1 MTRARTTS
9 VLQPQISLNPH
20 PRSSQE
26 NLGSFNPFIKRSDC
40 LTRAGDLI
48 NIPTQRPE
56 RGAQGAN
63 LFVAKYSMKA
73 QNSTDMLCAWRGK
86 DLQGTSLPKVHPKD
100 LKTGFRQCG
109 LGFAMSYRLA
119 KLLKKC

>member
-1 MTRARTTS
+1 
-9 VLQPQISLNPH
+9 
-20 PRSSQE
+20 
-26 NLGSFNPFIKRSDC
+26 
-40 LTRAGDLI
+40 
-48 NIPTQRPE
+48 
-56 RGAQGAN
+56 
-63 LFVAKYSMKA
+63 MKA

-119 KLLKKC
+119 KLLKKCWKQKLKLLTRETELTRDRAEQEKQSYLRHDCEGLSPPAKAWGAAKA